1 MQARLKKKYN
11 KDFRYLDEFFL
22 GPFHELWRFILVGEE
37 KVELELVI
45 LQELL
50 FTEQTREPRKKF
62 SLHSPRGR
70 SRGIRDILMWITIR
84 TYD

>member
-1 MQARLKKKYN
+1 VSFKENLKKGYQ
-11 KDFRYLDEFFL
+11 YLDEFFL

-50 FTEQTREPRKKF
+50 FTEQTREPRKT
-62 SLHSPRGR
+62 S
-70 SRGIRDILMWITIR
+70 
-84 TYD
+84 